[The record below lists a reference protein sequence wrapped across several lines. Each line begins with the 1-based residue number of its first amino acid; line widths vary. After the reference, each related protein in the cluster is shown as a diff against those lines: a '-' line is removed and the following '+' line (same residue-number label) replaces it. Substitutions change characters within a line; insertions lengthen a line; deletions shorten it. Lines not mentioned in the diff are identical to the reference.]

1 MIGPSPLRWS
11 VTVDA
16 YGEITGPEP
25 WTGVNP
31 REPNEAA
38 GLVFHG
44 VGTTP
49 EEAIGVARARWR
61 DQLPWLLGLLEQLER
76 AESSGHDVDDG
87 ELVGRL
93 RLLLGA
99 DPVPRGWSAVPAS
112 VLPAWVYLVRQI
124 VRAHSLDWL
133 EEDAGA
139 AG

>member
-1 MIGPSPLRWS
+1 MTGPPPARWS
-11 VTVDA
+11 AIMDA

-25 WTGVNP
+25 LGETGHH
-31 REPNEAA
+31 EPNPGA
-38 GLVFHG
+38 GLVFEG
-44 VGTTP
+44 VGLSP
-49 EEAIGVARARWR
+49 EDAIEAARALWR

-76 AESSGHDVDDG
+76 AELSGQDVEDG

-112 VLPAWVYLVRQI
+112 VLPAWVYLVRQV

-133 EEDAGA
+133 EEGAGA
-139 AG
+139 AR